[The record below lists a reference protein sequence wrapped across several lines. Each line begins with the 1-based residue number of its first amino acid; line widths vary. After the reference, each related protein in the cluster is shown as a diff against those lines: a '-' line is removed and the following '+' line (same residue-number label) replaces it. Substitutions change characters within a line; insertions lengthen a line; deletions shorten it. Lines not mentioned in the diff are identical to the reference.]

1 MIVLSLTTQHCQSV
15 LYTSSESRNDEICNQ
30 CDISTQV
37 SFGVERE
44 AEDEQEHINGDLHLV
59 EHGTIMVSKLKIV
72 FSLRVY

>member
-15 LYTSSESRNDEICNQ
+15 LYTSSESRSDEICTQ
-30 CDISTQV
+30 CDISIQV
-37 SFGVERE
+37 SCGVERE
-44 AEDEQEHINGDLHLV
+44 EEIEQEHVSGDLHLV